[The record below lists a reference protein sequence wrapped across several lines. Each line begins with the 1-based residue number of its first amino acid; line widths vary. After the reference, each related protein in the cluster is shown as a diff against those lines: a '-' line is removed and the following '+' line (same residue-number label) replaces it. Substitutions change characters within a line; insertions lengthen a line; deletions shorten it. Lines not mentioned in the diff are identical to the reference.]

1 MTEFVSKIDKE
12 KRKQAA
18 ELLRS
23 RYIKLIE
30 QVRERNLQYSRYL
43 RGL

>member
-18 ELLRS
+18 ESLRNHF
-23 RYIKLIE
+23 IKLIE
-30 QVRERNLQYSRYL
+30 QVKREEPPVL
-43 RGL
+43 G